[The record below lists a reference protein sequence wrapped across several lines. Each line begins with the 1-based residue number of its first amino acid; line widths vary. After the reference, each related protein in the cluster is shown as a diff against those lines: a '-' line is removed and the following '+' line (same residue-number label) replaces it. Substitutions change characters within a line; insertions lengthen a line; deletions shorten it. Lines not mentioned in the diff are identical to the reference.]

1 MNIEL
6 LHPRSRGSVT
16 LASSSPLDFPVIDPN
31 YFSDPEGIDLE
42 NVYKGVEVAL
52 RFNNTPTFRDLEA
65 HLLVIPYPNCDSEF
79 TQLSKPWWI
88 CAIKTLSSTVRK
100 MDLHESCRF

>member
-6 LHPRSRGSVT
+6 LHPRSRGSIT

-65 HLLVIPYPNCDSEF
+65 HLLLIPYPNCDSEF
-79 TQLSKPWWI
+79 TQLTKPWWF
-88 CAIKTLSSTVRK
+88 CVIKTLSSTVR
-100 MDLHESCRF
+100 SA